1 MKERG
6 ILIIALVLLLFTFFA
21 TGFSSGN
28 NEIQGNY
35 IHAFGSNEGVTCSYD
50 LIVLDGKYLVPCDNG
65 LLNWDRT
72 LVLE

>member
-21 TGFSSGN
+21 TGFSNGD
-28 NEIQGNY
+28 NEIQGKYVN
-35 IHAFGSNEGVTCSYD
+35 AFGNNEGVACSYD
-50 LIVLDGKYLVPCDNG
+50 LIVLNGKYLVPCDYG